1 MHLQPSDDFFVL
13 FSGLF
18 TLASLHGNNVICV
31 MSFRVANL
39 KGKQVPS
46 AYVFKIATKLLVGVG
61 KIPYEDCSSVQ
72 KLAAGYAAVHYPYG
86 KVNFLIDKTI

>member
-1 MHLQPSDDFFVL
+1 MIFFVL

-31 MSFRVANL
+31 MNFRVANL
-39 KGKQVPS
+39 KGKQAPC
-46 AYVFKIATKLLVGVG
+46 AYVFKIATELLAGMG

-72 KLAAGYAAVHYPYG
+72 KLTAGYSTVHYPYG

>member
-1 MHLQPSDDFFVL
+1 ML

-18 TLASLHGNNVICV
+18 TLASLHGNSVICV
-31 MSFRVANL
+31 MNFRVANL
-39 KGKQVPS
+39 KGKQAPC
-46 AYVFKIATKLLVGVG
+46 AYVFKIATELLAGMG

-72 KLAAGYAAVHYPYG
+72 KLTAGYSAVHYPYG